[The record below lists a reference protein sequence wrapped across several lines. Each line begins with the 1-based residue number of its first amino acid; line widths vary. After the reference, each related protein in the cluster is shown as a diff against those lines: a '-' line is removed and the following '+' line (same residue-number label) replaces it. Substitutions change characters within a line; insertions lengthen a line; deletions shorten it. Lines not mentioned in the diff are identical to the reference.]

1 MIPDAEIPR
10 DLVIAFAEHMA
21 ASYRARIA
29 NKNGADGALL
39 DAGLRV
45 LGLDPSRYATT
56 IGRTIY
62 VPQPIGSPHAAWDL
76 WGQIVTITHECQHL
90 AQTDRLGLLPYAWR
104 YASQA
109 GRTALEAEA
118 YSTELDLMRWRR
130 GSVGMWWPA
139 WRAQAIRSYLVS
151 EADEGV
157 MRRHLASLAAT
168 SRRGGTVT
176 SAGVVA
182 LDWLDRHAPE
192 LRHPTVAD
200 GRQV

>member
-1 MIPDAEIPR
+1 MIPDADIPR
-10 DLVIAFAEHMA
+10 DLVLAFAEHMA
-21 ASYRARIA
+21 RSYRARVA

-39 DAGLRV
+39 DASLRV

-62 VPQPIGSPHAAWDL
+62 VPQPIGSPHAVWDL
-76 WGQIVTITHECQHL
+76 WGQVVTITHECQHI
-90 AQTDRLGLLPYAWR
+90 AQTDRMGALPYAWR
-104 YASQA
+104 YASAA

-130 GSVGMWWPA
+130 GSVGGWWPS
-139 WRAQAIRSYLVS
+139 WRAQAIRSYLVGES
-151 EADEGV
+151 DPEV

-168 SRRGGTVT
+168 SRRGGLVT

-182 LDWLDRHAPE
+182 IDWLDRHAPE
-192 LRHPTVAD
+192 LRHPAVPT
-200 GRQV
+200 RLPS